1 MSKALDIAQGGG
13 TGTFS
18 GAVDTDATYV
28 DAVIFGPARDGVQWD
43 EKQNLSVV
51 KKLMVATVKDAGA
64 DSTVEI
70 WDATD
75 SNVVGGTALASVTIT
90 GAATPTGIAASM
102 GYIIVGSEDG
112 VTIIDPHD
120 GSWAERTV
128 GWPRSLS
135 TSTTPALGSNAVTDV
150 SAGTWDTWPS
160 DPRTGGNMPCFGY
173 NMSSGAAFGVIKYD
187 GNVWDRV
194 TAAAANYGSAIV
206 NGYVVYSDGTS
217 GDRAF
222 QSQLIETMTADNWS
236 GTAANSTTGGVYGLG
251 VDNGISARS
260 QGEIAYAAAAGLTI
274 GKLNGPRDAAASFQT
289 HMNAA
294 INRTYNTGYMIGDV
308 RGAWLANSATA
319 DRSYK
324 ANTLTEN
331 GTVTSASADGA
342 SGELL
347 AYSGFSASN
356 YLTRATDTDFDW
368 GSGNFCIVAWF
379 KLTASGGYET
389 IITRG
394 ATTPLWGLRTETSG
408 AMNFIINDGS
418 GFDQNITTATFAD
431 SEWHMI
437 VAVKRGTTNTE
448 IWVDGKL
455 ERDFTIVNATATL
468 TVNESIGIG
477 ATAAAGNP
485 WANGAISMIR
495 VAATAPSAAQI
506 RAMYDAE
513 KGMFETA
520 AKVLLQS
527 GTTDAV
533 LDVDV
538 DPVSGKVAV
547 TQTDDKGIWDGLVY
561 TNVADDGASS
571 AFEHMKLWGNG
582 RFSIGA
588 TDSSI
593 SMPTESL
600 RELTETVKGLGIQH
614 EGIDLGKAKAW
625 IYGTQAEIRASH
637 NIESI
642 SVASATV
649 TAVFGTPFKGYYVA
663 SGSSEDNDANIIGV
677 AVTNPSQASI
687 YNYTHAGAADSV
699 YRYLVVFFGELE
711 GE

>member
-1 MSKALDIAQGGG
+1 
-13 TGTFS
+13 
-18 GAVDTDATYV
+18 
-28 DAVIFGPARDGVQWD
+28 
-43 EKQNLSVV
+43 
-51 KKLMVATVKDAGA
+51 
-64 DSTVEI
+64 
-70 WDATD
+70 
-75 SNVVGGTALASVTIT
+75 
-90 GAATPTGIAASM
+90 
-102 GYIIVGSEDG
+102 
-112 VTIIDPHD
+112 
-120 GSWAERTV
+120 
-128 GWPRSLS
+128 
-135 TSTTPALGSNAVTDV
+135 
-150 SAGTWDTWPS
+150 
-160 DPRTGGNMPCFGY
+160 
-173 NMSSGAAFGVIKYD
+173 
-187 GNVWDRV
+187 
-194 TAAAANYGSAIV
+194 
-206 NGYVVYSDGTS
+206 
-217 GDRAF
+217 
-222 QSQLIETMTADNWS
+222 
-236 GTAANSTTGGVYGLG
+236 
-251 VDNGISARS
+251 
-260 QGEIAYAAAAGLTI
+260 
-274 GKLNGPRDAAASFQT
+274 
-289 HMNAA
+289 
-294 INRTYNTGYMIGDV
+294 
-308 RGAWLANSATA
+308 
-319 DRSYK
+319 
-324 ANTLTEN
+324 
-331 GTVTSASADGA
+331 
-342 SGELL
+342 
-347 AYSGFSASN
+347 
-356 YLTRATDTDFDW
+356 
-368 GSGNFCIVAWF
+368 
-379 KLTASGGYET
+379 
-389 IITRG
+389 
-394 ATTPLWGLRTETSG
+394 
-408 AMNFIINDGS
+408 MNFIINDGS